1 MAEPFDLD
9 VTVLGGCGHVGL
21 PLALA
26 LSDRGL
32 KTAIYDI
39 SEVAVERVA
48 RGEMPFQENGAA
60 AVLERRITDATCPGT
75 LVSVVATFGTASPR
89 NRPPGSSVKLL
100 SWV

>member
-1 MAEPFDLD
+1 MDERFDLD

-39 SEVAVERVA
+39 SE
-48 RGEMPFQENGAA
+48 AA
-60 AVLERRITDATCPGT
+60 EQGT
-75 LVSVVATFGTASPR
+75 I
-89 NRPPGSSVKLL
+89 
-100 SWV
+100 

>member
-1 MAEPFDLD
+1 MTEPFDLD

-39 SEVAVERVA
+39 SEAAVALVA
-48 RGEMPFQENGAA
+48 RGELP
-60 AVLERRITDATCPGT
+60 AT
-75 LVSVVATFGTASPR
+75 
-89 NRPPGSSVKLL
+89 
-100 SWV
+100 

>member
-1 MAEPFDLD
+1 MAELFDLD

-39 SEVAVERVA
+39 SDAAVERVA
-48 RGEMPFQENGAA
+48 RAEMPFQENGAA
-60 AVLERRITDATCPGT
+60 PVLERRIADGSLA
-75 LVSVVATFGTASPR
+75 
-89 NRPPGSSVKLL
+89 RPPTRP
-100 SWV
+100 